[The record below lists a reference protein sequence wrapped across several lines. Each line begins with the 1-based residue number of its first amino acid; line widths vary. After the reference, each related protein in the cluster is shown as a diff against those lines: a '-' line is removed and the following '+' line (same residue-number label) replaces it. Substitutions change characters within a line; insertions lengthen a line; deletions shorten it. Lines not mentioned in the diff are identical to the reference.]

1 MGELRKIKVFISSI
15 CGSRGSKNYN
25 KIREQLKETIDAT
38 GIANAYLFEK
48 SGASSLSAE
57 DSYIN
62 ELEDSD
68 VCIFIIDNE
77 DGVSS
82 GVQKEIDA
90 ANKNKIKS
98 IYYFCSEYKE
108 DKTPL
113 ESSLRKR
120 DSPKT
125 YTVDKFSDIPK
136 QSIDDLLQEIT
147 LIYRL
152 YCRKKLVKPKE
163 DLKDTD
169 FAELKKDSIKIEN
182 LNYNNR
188 IFTNTKMCNNF
199 LEKFIFNQEID
210 QISESSEIDSICAE
224 FLSVLFNSK
233 GVDSFDFEK
242 LLNEIKKHKDEKEF
256 EIISKRYDALK
267 YFYKGNVSSC
277 INTLRETLDLAKKLQ
292 CDWLANDISLDL
304 KNQKNIFNFIEGN
317 INDFMESQERINNPD
332 NKVYNPIMDRIESEL
347 FEDISNKFIDE
358 KTKSPD
364 TIVIGSNDVLI
375 IHKISSYFIFALL
388 SGSITYLELVF
399 NNLKKVCFYLASKY
413 RDWNILK
420 SLMKLS
426 IASDDYDTT
435 RNIFNYFH
443 DEYIKM
449 DSFDAI
455 EIYKFQESE
464 PILERRLL
472 RYMDAFSITCYYLS
486 DDDFISCWGYLK
498 EHIYNLIDGTLKA
511 DLETS
516 IFSMLKNSYFR
527 IPQNDLIE
535 ILVKYINRN
544 KYNISKDVFCL
555 IKNLDIDECDKE
567 NQDKLFDVIK
577 DMINNN
583 DRIIFKNEFKE
594 SLVYLGKKSEK
605 FDKELKNII
614 SNKMPEFYPFYC
626 LDNSYDDND
635 GVVDVIKELLNSVVE
650 ENNTTRCSSIT
661 LYFTN
666 KFDTLLKI
674 VNNKGE
680 KITTH
685 LKDRMFKTAYKSIIS
700 KNREIDEKL
709 DALRLMSYLIEVD
722 KSIKNRNMIEFNSI
736 IDNKKSIEYANT
748 ILSNHSI
755 VNLQLSALFL
765 YKTCG
770 ENIIIDLMDILA
782 SIGDDTISNRSAAK
796 DFLTYLRACNSID
809 PQIEQIIIQKSFDW
823 TRSNDNKTIINTIEI
838 LLELIKFSKFKKIIL
853 SQFVKL
859 VDSSDIYIKSYI
871 ISISEEIK
879 KYDQPTYDYI
889 ITKAKADTNY
899 VIKKLLLK
907 LKI

>member
-1 MGELRKIKVFISSI
+1 MGELRKINVFISSI
-15 CGSRGSKNYN
+15 CKNSGSKKYEE
-25 KIREQLKETIDAT
+25 IREQLKEKIDAT

-68 VCIFIIDNE
+68 VCIFIIENE

-98 IYYFCSEYKE
+98 IYYFCSEYSE

-113 ESSLRKR
+113 EISLRIPN
-120 DSPKT
+120 SPKT
-125 YTVDKFSDIPK
+125 CTIDKFSEIPR
-136 QSIDDLLQEIT
+136 QSIDDLLQDIT
-147 LIYRL
+147 VIYRM
-152 YCRKKLVKPKE
+152 YCRDKLVKPKE
-163 DLKDTD
+163 SLKDTD
-169 FAELKKDSIKIEN
+169 FAELKTESAKIKN

-199 LEKFIFNQEID
+199 LEKLIFNQEID

-224 FLSVLFNSK
+224 FLSILFNSK
-233 GVDSFDFEK
+233 SVDSFDFK
-242 LLNEIKKHKDEKEF
+242 RLLNKIKENKDEKEL

-267 YFYKGNVSSC
+267 YFYKGNVSLC
-277 INTLRETLDLAKKLQ
+277 ISTLKEALHLAKKLQ
-292 CDWLANDISLDL
+292 CDWLVNDISLDL

-317 INDFMESQERINNPD
+317 INDFMESQEGINNPD

-364 TIVIGSNDVLI
+364 TKVIGSNDSLI
-375 IHKISSYFIFALL
+375 IHKISSYFIFALVN
-388 SGSITYLELVF
+388 GSITYLELVF

-420 SLMKLS
+420 SLIKLS
-426 IASDDYDTT
+426 ISSDDYDNT

-449 DSFDAI
+449 DSVDAI

-472 RYMDAFSITCYYLS
+472 KFMDAFSITCYYLS

-498 EHIYNLIDGTLKA
+498 EIINNFIDGTLKA

-535 ILVKYINRN
+535 IIVKYINQN
-544 KYNISKDVFCL
+544 KFNISKDVFYL
-555 IKNLDIDECDKE
+555 IKNLDINDCDKE
-567 NQDKLFDVIK
+567 NKNELFDIIK

-594 SLVYLGKKSEK
+594 SLVYLGKKSEE

-614 SNKMPEFYPFYC
+614 SNKMPDFYSFYC
-626 LDNSYDDND
+626 LDNSYGDND
-635 GVVDVIKELLNSVVE
+635 GVVDVIKELLNLIDK
-650 ENNTTRCSSIT
+650 ENNASNNSIA
-661 LYFTN
+661 LNSAN
-666 KFDTLLKI
+666 KFDTLLEI
-674 VNNKGE
+674 VNIKRETIPAN
-680 KITTH
+680 
-685 LKDRMFKTAYKSIIS
+685 LKDQMFENAYKSIIS

-709 DALRLMSYLIEVD
+709 GALRLMSYLIEAD
-722 KSIKNRNMIEFNSI
+722 KNIKERNMTVVNSI
-736 IDNKKSIEYANT
+736 IDNKKSIESANT
-748 ILSNHSI
+748 IFSNHSI
-755 VNLQLSALFL
+755 INLQLSALFL
-765 YKTCG
+765 YKNCG
-770 ENIIIDLMDILA
+770 ENIIIDLMGILA
-782 SIGDDTISNRSAAK
+782 DIGDDIISNRSASK
-796 DFLTYLRACNSID
+796 DFLNYLRSCNSTD
-809 PQIEQIIIQKSFDW
+809 PQIEQIIIQKCFDW

-838 LLELIKFSKFKKIIL
+838 LLELMKFSKYKRIIL

-859 VDSSDIYIKSYI
+859 ADSSDIYIKSYI

-879 KYDQPTYDYI
+879 KYEQPTYDYI